1 MLTYPHEEENCH
13 SSRSRKHHIHS
24 ERVRSL
30 CFSKRILHLT
40 KAALRL
46 YAMRLNY
53 YYFFWAVICFI
64 AAKCG
69 LLSLRTL
76 VIIVC
81 NTSAEHFF
89 GSFFGRQIL

>member
-53 YYFFWAVICFI
+53 YFFFLGGHMLYSCEMRFI
-64 AAKCG
+64 KPQNA
-69 LLSLRTL
+69 
-76 VIIVC
+76 C
-81 NTSAEHFF
+81 NYCV
-89 GSFFGRQIL
+89 